1 MVSLIVF
8 KFTQLIRNE
17 IKMAMFTINIE
28 TGNLLE
34 AKEGRFDTFDS
45 WGLELE
51 FRRRGCF
58 EHWDKKSSTVLIH
71 KIKDFVL
78 VGWLCSPFWATQNDP
93 QM

>member
-1 MVSLIVF
+1 MVSPHLVHGKEYRDNRGLAQSVPKVSAHGQPDSF
-8 KFTQLIRNE
+8 QVHTAYSQRVQSGNV
-17 IKMAMFTINIE
+17 NIE

-58 EHWDKKSSTVLIH
+58 EHWDKKVQL
-71 KIKDFVL
+71 
-78 VGWLCSPFWATQNDP
+78 A
-93 QM
+93 

>member
-1 MVSLIVF
+1 MGRNIGTIGDLPKVSPGSPRMVSLIVF
-8 KFTQLIRNE
+8 KFTQLIHNE
-17 IKMAMFTINIE
+17 ITVNIE

-58 EHWDKKSSTVLIH
+58 EHWDKKVQL
-71 KIKDFVL
+71 
-78 VGWLCSPFWATQNDP
+78 A
-93 QM
+93 

>member
-1 MVSLIVF
+1 MGRNIGTIGDLPKVSPRSPRMVSLIVLKF
-8 KFTQLIRNE
+8 KQLIHNE
-17 IKMAMFTINIE
+17 FKVAMFTVNIE

-58 EHWDKKSSTVLIH
+58 EHWDKKVQL
-71 KIKDFVL
+71 
-78 VGWLCSPFWATQNDP
+78 A
-93 QM
+93 

>member
-1 MVSLIVF
+1 MGRNIGTIGDLPKVSPRSPRMVSLIVF
-8 KFTQLIRNE
+8 KFTQLQ
-17 IKMAMFTINIE
+17 IKVAMFTVNIE

-58 EHWDKKSSTVLIH
+58 EHWDKKVQL
-71 KIKDFVL
+71 
-78 VGWLCSPFWATQNDP
+78 A
-93 QM
+93 

>member
-1 MVSLIVF
+1 MGRNIGTIGDLPKLSPGSPRMVSLIVF

-58 EHWDKKSSTVLIH
+58 EHWVKKVQLS
-71 KIKDFVL
+71 
-78 VGWLCSPFWATQNDP
+78 
-93 QM
+93 

>member
-1 MVSLIVF
+1 MVF
-8 KFTQLIRNE
+8 KFTQLIRNV
-17 IKMAMFTINIE
+17 IKMAMFTMNIE

-58 EHWDKKSSTVLIH
+58 EHWDKNIARIANAVQVTICLLVSTSVY
-71 KIKDFVL
+71 
-78 VGWLCSPFWATQNDP
+78 
-93 QM
+93 

>member
-1 MVSLIVF
+1 MGRNIGTIGDLPKVSPGSPRIVSLMVF

-17 IKMAMFTINIE
+17 IKMAMFTMNIE

-58 EHWDKKSSTVLIH
+58 EHWDKKKFNGPNT
-71 KIKDFVL
+71 
-78 VGWLCSPFWATQNDP
+78 
-93 QM
+93 

>member
-1 MVSLIVF
+1 MVSPHLVHGKEYRDNRGLAQSVPRVSTHGQPDSF
-8 KFTQLIRNE
+8 QVHNE
-17 IKMAMFTINIE
+17 IKVAMFTVNIE

-58 EHWDKKSSTVLIH
+58 EHCDKKVQLS
-71 KIKDFVL
+71 
-78 VGWLCSPFWATQNDP
+78 
-93 QM
+93 